1 MTMNMMIMM
10 IMMNNRVYIGG
21 IHKDLSVEDIKSVFE
36 AFGKIKTCEL
46 APSMVS
52 YNRFC
57 TMYIDHQF
65 CTPLLCRLTRS
76 TRATGSLSM
85 RTSSPVWTPSAP

>member
-1 MTMNMMIMM
+1 MLGIYSKVKTDQNMM

-52 YNRFC
+52 YNWFC
-57 TMYIDHQF
+57 VSWQ
-65 CTPLLCRLTRS
+65 LNS
-76 TRATGSLSM
+76 KNG
-85 RTSSPVWTPSAP
+85 V

>member
-1 MTMNMMIMM
+1 MMMTMIMM

-57 TMYIDHQF
+57 TSV
-65 CTPLLCRLTRS
+65 L
-76 TRATGSLSM
+76 
-85 RTSSPVWTPSAP
+85 